1 MNSTKIAAA
10 IIQAIRRHP
19 DQDRA
24 QAVIMDVIH
33 CISTGEDLEVIEAM
47 YAEDLAIMRGAVT
60 AWERKH

>member
-24 QAVIMDVIH
+24 QTVVMDIIH
-33 CISTGEDLEVIEAM
+33 RISSGEDLEAIAAR
-47 YAEDLAIMRGAVT
+47 YTEDLAIMKGAK
-60 AWERKH
+60 A

>member
-24 QAVIMDVIH
+24 HEVVMDVIAR
-33 CISTGEDLEVIEAM
+33 ISAGEPLESLEAMYHEDLE
-47 YAEDLAIMRGAVT
+47 LMRKGA
-60 AWERKH
+60 